1 MLNFGQCNRLV
12 DAYYPYK
19 VRLIAMS
26 LLYSND
32 GHKFEKT
39 RKSPSKVLWEST
51 GGAIMNLGR
60 NPRTVDACYPF
71 RVSLS
76 AVSLF
81 PKNDHKFNETRTKP
95 RQTNVFGENN

>member
-1 MLNFGQCNRLV
+1 
-12 DAYYPYK
+12 
-19 VRLIAMS
+19 MS
-26 LLYSND
+26 ISSKDSQKL
-32 GHKFEKT
+32 
-39 RKSPSKVLWEST
+39 SKVLCEST
-51 GGAIMNLGR
+51 GGAILNLGR

-76 AVSLF
+76 VVSLF